1 MRYRLTFI
9 ETVENLRT
17 VEIEAESDE
26 EAISMCRAFVN
37 SDTERIRHIYLVE
50 NRDTGDVLCDG

>member
-9 ETVENLRT
+9 ETVDRLRT

-26 EAISMCRAFVN
+26 EALSICRSFVD
-37 SDTERIRHIYLVE
+37 SDTEFVRDIYLVE
-50 NRDTGDVLCDG
+50 NRDTGDVLCDE